1 MNKVPNTEAKF
12 LNADAAASSP
22 NGLEAS
28 DSAWLTTLAGASPA
42 GIYRTN
48 GNGECTWVNDKW
60 TEMTGCSF
68 DDAMGHGWQRAIH
81 PDDFERLMAEW
92 NGLPISG
99 GLFCSE
105 YRYRR
110 PDGTVRWVLG
120 RASEERD
127 NEGNLLGFIGVV
139 VDITEIRQRAAGPV
153 RKPIAAVKKEL
164 SRRELEVARF
174 LVEGR
179 TNRQIAQKLGIS
191 VRTIEA
197 HRAQLMR
204 KLRLKSIVGL
214 VRFAMAGGLGAK

>member
-1 MNKVPNTEAKF
+1 MSRDPDNEVKSENASAAK
-12 LNADAAASSP
+12 SSP
-22 NGLEAS
+22 SGLNAS
-28 DSAWLTTLAGASPA
+28 DSAWLTTLAAASPA

-48 GNGECTWVNDKW
+48 PDGECTWVNDKW
-60 TEMTGCSF
+60 IEMTGCSF

-81 PDDFERLMAEW
+81 PEDFDRLMAEW
-92 NGLPISG
+92 NGLPVAG

-127 NEGNLLGFIGVV
+127 NAGKLLGFIGVA
-139 VDITEIRQRAAGPV
+139 VDITEIRQRAAATI
-153 RKPIAAVKKEL
+153 RKPVSAAKKEL
-164 SRRELEVARF
+164 SRREFEVARF
-174 LVEGR
+174 LVDGR
-179 TNRQIAQKLGIS
+179 TNRQIALKLDIS
-191 VRTIEA
+191 VRTVEA

-214 VRFAMAGGLGAK
+214 VRFAMDGGLSAK